1 MPLPVEA
8 LKIPN
13 QNSDDGS
20 EIPEVLKVPNQNS
33 EDGSEQPEPRDF
45 LSTVIIMDC
54 DNVMIANKYKSGC

>member
-45 LSTVIIMDC
+45 LSTVIMKTD
-54 DNVMIANKYKSGC
+54 